1 MSAGMSAGLSA
12 RLRKPLRSRAD
23 LGAVLAGTWSGLSA
37 AEVARRPV
45 PVDGGSS
52 VPLGD
57 LFEVAGEPAGRI
69 RFEGDLTRADRL
81 GAGLTEGEVIIDGG
95 VGDEAGIGMSGG
107 VIDVRGDAGARTGG
121 AEADARRG
129 MTGGELLIRG
139 DTGPEPGTRMRRG
152 LLVVMGSVASHA
164 GPGMIAGTVIVFG
177 NAGPAPGR
185 WSKRGSIVALGPVEI
200 PPTYRYACTY
210 QPDHLRLTL
219 MRLRKRY
226 DLAVDERYVS
236 GLYRRYSGDLADLG
250 RGEILAWTAE

>member
-1 MSAGMSAGLSA
+1 VSDGISA
-12 RLRKPLRSRAD
+12 RLRKPLQTRAD
-23 LGAVLAGTWSGLSA
+23 LGAVLAGSWTGLTA

-45 PVDGGSS
+45 LVDRGAS

-57 LFEVAGEPAGRI
+57 LFEVTGAPGGRI
-69 RFEGDLTRADRL
+69 SFEGDLTRADRI
-81 GAGLTEGEVIIDGG
+81 GAGLAEGEVIVDGT
-95 VGDEAGIGMSGG
+95 VGDDAGIGMSGG

-121 AEADARRG
+121 AEAEARRG
-129 MTGGELLIRG
+129 MTGGELLVRG
-139 DTGPEPGTRMRRG
+139 GAGREPGTRMRRG
-152 LLVVMGSVASHA
+152 LLVVMGDIAGQA

-219 MRLRKRY
+219 LRLRKRY
-226 DLAVDERYVS
+226 GLVVDERQVS
-236 GLYRRYSGDLADLG
+236 GSYRRYSGDLADLG